1 MTALCSILFI
11 VCACLGARGA
21 TFTNDVS
28 SALFNP
34 QRLLEVRIE
43 IATNDWDKLRM
54 EHHNLLA
61 ALGPARFEQPEPRP
75 YHTYRADVTIDGATV
90 KDVGLRKRGF
100 LGSGSSTRPSL
111 GLHFDEFDKESR
123 FAGLKRISL
132 NNNLQDP
139 TLVHQALAYR
149 IFAQAGV
156 PAPRCSFARVTVN
169 GNYLGV
175 YSHVEA
181 VESEFLRRRF
191 GDASGNLYEGVVTDF
206 RPDWVKAFERKNHK
220 SDDDRG
226 DLEAVVKALEAGDAE
241 LLARLERLVDLDE
254 YLTFWAVE
262 SLIRHW
268 DSYSNNGNN
277 FFVYR
282 VPATKKFVF
291 IPWGADSVL
300 GDPDPF
306 THEKVPES
314 VTARSILPWRLY
326 RLPATRERYRE
337 RLRQVLKTAWNE
349 GELLAELDRMETLL
363 RGQLG
368 KEQSLAGLEPVRKFI
383 RTRRAVLEKELAG
396 PAPEWPL
403 PLKKSGCM
411 EKTGTFRATFD
422 TVWRGLGVSNELV
435 KPTATLSLELGGK
448 RQNCPTMTVI
458 TALAHDPP
466 NAGSAVISLVSMQ
479 WWGGR
484 VRVPVFLVQPEHF
497 HPGPQK
503 IDGGG
508 VSGFLLNGRVLDLNA
523 KSFTLLLGTLELKEA
538 GMNPGAKVSGKVEAG
553 IYQMLQ

>member
-1 MTALCSILFI
+1 MRVLNSILFI
-11 VCACLGARGA
+11 VLACLSASVA
-21 TFTNDVS
+21 APTNDAS
-28 SALFNP
+28 AALFEP

-43 IATNDWDKLRM
+43 IATNDWDKLRL
-54 EHHNLLA
+54 EHHDLLA
-61 ALGPARFEQPEPRP
+61 ALGPTRFEKPEPKP
-75 YHTYRADVTIDGATV
+75 YHIYRADMTIDGVTV
-90 KDVGLRKRGF
+90 KGVGLRKRAF

-111 GLHFDEFDKESR
+111 GIHFDEFDKGSR
-123 FAGLKRISL
+123 FAGLKRVSL

-156 PAPRCSFARVTVN
+156 PSPRCNFARVTVN

-206 RPDWVKAFERKNHK
+206 RPVWVKAFERKNHK
-220 SDDDRG
+220 SDEDRS
-226 DLEAVVKALEAGDAE
+226 DLEAVVQALEAKDAE
-241 LLARLERLVDLDE
+241 LPSRLEPLVDLDE

-262 SLIRHW
+262 ALIRHW

-282 VPATKKFVF
+282 LPATKKFVF

-314 VTARSILPWRLY
+314 VQARSILPWRLY
-326 RLPATRERYRE
+326 RLPASRERYRE

-349 GELLAELDRMETLL
+349 SELLGELDRLEAMLTPVVA
-363 RGQLG
+363 
-368 KEQSLAGLEPVRKFI
+368 KEQPMPDLAGVRQFI
-383 RTRRAVLEKELAG
+383 RTRRAVLEKELTG

-403 PLKKSGCM
+403 PLKKSGCL
-411 EKTGTFRATFD
+411 ERTGTLRATFD
-422 TVWRGLGVSNELV
+422 TVWHGLGMSNELV

-448 RQNCPTMTVI
+448 RQDCPIMTVI
-458 TALAHDPP
+458 TGRAIDPRYADCP
-466 NAGSAVISLVSMQ
+466 IITLVSMQ
-479 WWGGR
+479 WWGAK
-484 VRVPVFLVQPEHF
+484 VRVPVFLLQPEF
-497 HPGPQK
+497 FQPGAQK

-508 VSGFLLNGRVLDLNA
+508 VTGFLVNGRVLDLNA

-538 GMNPGAKVSGKVEAG
+538 GTNFGAKVSGKVEAG
-553 IYQMLQ
+553 IYRMLE